1 MNFEIPDGWNQIYVD
16 VFADLEKAKSKE
28 IKLNHLSKEEEEH
41 RRVGNRLKRLRRRHL
56 INAAPKIYIEL
67 VSFQKTRH
75 VSKICQLASLE
86 KLKF

>member
-1 MNFEIPDGWNQIYVD
+1 MNFEIPVGWNQIYVD

-56 INAAPKIYIEL
+56 INAALRTCFI
-67 VSFQKTRH
+67 
-75 VSKICQLASLE
+75 SKNPPRFKDLSIGQP
-86 KLKF
+86 

>member
-1 MNFEIPDGWNQIYVD
+1 MWMFLPY
-16 VFADLEKAKSKE
+16 LEKAKSKE

-41 RRVGNRLKRLRRRHL
+41 RRVGNRLRLRLRRLRRRHL